1 MPNGIAGVAQCD
13 LSHKLSPSIA
23 YKKGAF
29 LIKNTVYSHPASA
42 ILYSPPERNVIHIDI
57 YQSKRKN
64 NVCFI
69 DRNTRNTTHKA
80 PPKYIDGALP
90 YELCLSLR
98 KFDQFSTY
106 LTIVLTASSPST
118 ATATIPAG
126 TAIVALSEV
135 RTVSA
140 TTLPKMLVITTD
152 LPAAP

>member
-1 MPNGIAGVAQCD
+1 MGLELGHNRGMMPIHKYQQPYSWLLTMPNGIAGVAQCD

-69 DRNTRNTTHKA
+69 DRNTRNTTHKSPA
-80 PPKYIDGALP
+80 EIHRRG
-90 YELCLSLR
+90 
-98 KFDQFSTY
+98 ST
-106 LTIVLTASSPST
+106 LW
-118 ATATIPAG
+118 
-126 TAIVALSEV
+126 
-135 RTVSA
+135 
-140 TTLPKMLVITTD
+140 
-152 LPAAP
+152 